1 MKLVKK
7 IAVSL
12 AAAALCV
19 SSANALN
26 ITPAT
31 NPQWTGLENGMPK
44 VLLEIQAKGITLGD
58 EIYKQDQGAGS
69 DVGTLANYYK
79 TTFSNTPTDPSAAT
93 IEQQIAGSPAPSVV
107 AKYLLVKDGKNTP
120 AWYLFDLEVL
130 NWNGTET
137 LNMTGFW
144 ADVQGGISHVS
155 LYGSQPGRTVP
166 DGGATAALL
175 GVGVLGLAAIRRK
188 N

>member
-1 MKLVKK
+1 MKLIKK
-7 IAVSL
+7 ITISL

-19 SSANALN
+19 SSVNALN
-26 ITPAT
+26 ITPET
-31 NPQWTGLENGMPK
+31 NPQWTGLENGMNK
-44 VLLEIQAKGITLGD
+44 LFLEIQSKGITLGA

-69 DVGTLANYYK
+69 DVGSLASYYK

-93 IEQQIAGSPAPSVV
+93 IEQQVAGSLAPSVI
-107 AKYLLVKDGKNTP
+107 AKYLLVKDGKNSP
-120 AWYLFDLEVL
+120 AWYLFDLEAL
-130 NWNGTET
+130 EWNGAET
-137 LNMTGFW
+137 LNLSGFW

-155 LYGSQPGRTVP
+155 LYGSQPGRSVP

-175 GVGVLGLAAIRRK
+175 GLGVLGLAAFRRK